1 MIVGMTPSKSKIAVS
16 LPPPLVD
23 AARAAVAAGRAPN
36 VSAYV
41 AHALEEQV
49 KLDDLD
55 ALLKELLEESGG
67 PLTDSERDRIDREAG
82 WR

>member
-1 MIVGMTPSKSKIAVS
+1 MIVGMTPKAKIAVS
-16 LPPPLVD
+16 LPSPLVD
-23 AARAAVAAGRAPN
+23 AARAAVAGGRAPN

-41 AHALEEQV
+41 AHALEEQL

-55 ALLKELLEESGG
+55 ALLEALLAESGG

>member
-1 MIVGMTPSKSKIAVS
+1 MMIGMTSKAKIAVS

-23 AARAAVAAGRAPN
+23 AARAAVARGRAPN

-41 AHALEEQV
+41 AHALEEQI
-49 KLDDLD
+49 KLDDLG

>member
-1 MIVGMTPSKSKIAVS
+1 MMVGMTSKAKIAVS
-16 LPPPLVD
+16 LPPSLVD
-23 AARAAVAAGRAPN
+23 AARAAVAGGRAPN

-41 AHALEEQV
+41 AHALEEQI

-55 ALLKELLEESGG
+55 ELLEELLEESGG

>member
-1 MIVGMTPSKSKIAVS
+1 MTARSKIAVS
-16 LPPPLVD
+16 LPSALVD
-23 AARAAVAAGRAPN
+23 AAREAVAKGRAEN

-55 ALLKELLEESGG
+55 EMLADMLARTGG
-67 PLTDSERDRIDREAG
+67 PLTEVERGEVDREAG
-82 WR
+82 WA